1 VPSIFGEIDGH
12 QMRVCVTNM
21 TKRSRLDSTRTQ
33 NKPRTHSTWIGILVF
48 VACSWLGCT
57 VQVDATD
64 YISYCS
70 PGYERCGSLGI
81 ETCVEDGTAF
91 QITLLCAENE
101 QCVDLKCISGEEL
114 AEATGKKPEP
124 DGGPSVSDTVDAGHT
139 TPFVPPPGK
148 LGNEL
153 KMRVHLQIAEALSG
167 SYVDIG
173 LCPGATAASIPNEH
187 PICAG
192 GLFFRI
198 AQNDTALE
206 AMLYR
211 HQTDSNRLVPLLS
224 EPFPMSLEDVYRVSF
239 EDYKEEDLAEDLIRI
254 SLVLSGLFSKE
265 SVYHS
270 ELLSRT
276 DVGVFG
282 LWNFES
288 EETNE
293 ESLEGLVSSFS
304 LSIHGSEEMTLFD
317 FFTTSSETGGFA
329 QNLPNDSVLG
339 FYVTN
344 SVASGMQISLQEL

>member
-1 VPSIFGEIDGH
+1 MSKPSARST
-12 QMRVCVTNM
+12 RVC
-21 TKRSRLDSTRTQ
+21 
-33 NKPRTHSTWIGILVF
+33 IFVF
-48 VACSWLGCT
+48 VACAWLGCT

-70 PGYERCGSLGI
+70 PGYERCGALGI

-91 QITLLCAENE
+91 QITLLCTENE
-101 QCVDLKCISGEEL
+101 QCVDLQCISGEEL
-114 AEATGKKPEP
+114 AEATGKKPDP
-124 DGGPSVSDTVDAGHT
+124 DWDPSVSDPVDAGPT

-153 KMRVHLQIAEALSG
+153 KLRVHLQIAEALSG
-167 SYVDIG
+167 SYIDVG

-198 AQNDTALE
+198 AQKDTGLE

-211 HQTDSNRLVPLLS
+211 HQTDTERLVPLLT

-239 EDYKEEDLAEDLIRI
+239 EDYKEDDLAEDLIRI
-254 SLVLSGLFSKE
+254 SLVISGLFSKE

-288 EETNE
+288 EDTDE
-293 ESLEGLVSSFS
+293 ESLEGLISSFS
-304 LSIHGSEEMTLFD
+304 LVIHGSEEMTLFD
-317 FFTTSSETGGFA
+317 FFTASS
-329 QNLPNDSVLG
+329 
-339 FYVTN
+339 
-344 SVASGMQISLQEL
+344 